1 MKYLQIIVLC
11 EGESDAIYLDIIFKK
26 LIEKNSDIN
35 LKFTSIPIKGKTNFE
50 NKKYI
55 DKVKN
60 IKLKFQ
66 GESQV
71 LYVVDTDDVDTSKED
86 LELLEKITEHVKKQ
100 DWHFVFF
107 NRDIE
112 EVLNKKADRKKK
124 MNEARSYT
132 KKKFNE
138 VDKNNLKVK
147 NYLIRGTSNLFS
159 VISEKL
165 GMKI

>member
-11 EGESDAIYLDIIFKK
+11 EGESDAIYLDIIFKMLK
-26 LIEKNSDIN
+26 EKNPDIN
-35 LKFTSIPIKGKTNFE
+35 FKFTSIPIKGKTNFRYE
-50 NKKYI
+50 KYI
-55 DKVKN
+55 DKEEKT
-60 IKLKFQ
+60 KLKSQ

-124 MNEARSYT
+124 MKEARSYT
-132 KKKFNE
+132 EKKFYE
-138 VDKNNLKVK
+138 VDKNNLKVRD
-147 NYLIRGTSNLFS
+147 YLIRGTSNLFS
-159 VISEKL
+159 VILEEL
-165 GMKI
+165 EMKI

>member
-11 EGESDAIYLDIIFKK
+11 EGESDTIYLDIIFKILK
-26 LIEKNSDIN
+26 EKNSDIN
-35 LKFTSIPIKGKTNFE
+35 FKFTSIPIKGKKNFE
-50 NKKYI
+50 SKKYV
-55 DKVKN
+55 DKVEKT
-60 IKLKFQ
+60 KLKFQ

-71 LYVVDTDDVDTSKED
+71 LYIVDTDDMDTSKED
-86 LELLEKITEHVKKQ
+86 LELLEKIAEYVKKQ

-124 MNEARSYT
+124 MKEARSYT
-132 KKKFNE
+132 EKKFTE

-147 NYLIRGTSNLFS
+147 NYLRRGTSNLFL

>member
-1 MKYLQIIVLC
+1 MRYLQIIVLC
-11 EGESDAIYLDIIFKK
+11 EGESDAIYLDIIFKR

-71 LYVVDTDDVDTSKED
+71 LYVVDTDDIDTSKED
-86 LELLEKITEHVKKQ
+86 LEILKRIGKYVNDQ

-112 EVLNKKADRKKK
+112 EVLNKKADRKNKT
-124 MNEARSYT
+124 NEARSYSE
-132 KKKFNE
+132 KKFNE
-138 VDKNNLKVK
+138 IDKNNLKVK
-147 NYLIRGTSNLFS
+147 NYFTRGTSNLFS
-159 VISEKL
+159 VISKEL
-165 GMKI
+165 GIKI

>member
-11 EGESDAIYLDIIFKK
+11 EGESDAIYLDMIFKMLK
-26 LIEKNSDIN
+26 EKNPDIN
-35 LKFTSIPIKGKTNFE
+35 FKFTSIPIKGKTNFE

-60 IKLKFQ
+60 AKLKFQ

-71 LYVVDTDDVDTSKED
+71 LYVVDTDDIDTSKED

-124 MNEARSYT
+124 MKEARSYT
-132 KKKFNE
+132 EKKFYE
-138 VDKNNLKVK
+138 VDKNNLKVRD
-147 NYLIRGTSNLFS
+147 YLTISSKKSPTS
-159 VISEKL
+159 ISRE
-165 GMKI
+165 

>member
-11 EGESDAIYLDIIFKK
+11 EGESDAIYLDIIFKMLK
-26 LIEKNSDIN
+26 EKNPDIN
-35 LKFTSIPIKGKTNFE
+35 LKFTSIPIKGKT
-50 NKKYI
+50 
-55 DKVKN
+55 
-60 IKLKFQ
+60 KLKFQ

-71 LYVVDTDDVDTSKED
+71 LCIIDTDDIDTSKED
-86 LELLEKITEHVKKQ
+86 LELLKKIAEYVKKQ

-124 MNEARSYT
+124 INEARSYSE
-132 KKKFNE
+132 KKFNQIN
-138 VDKNNLKVK
+138 KNNLTVK
-147 NYLIRGTSNLFS
+147 NYVTRGTSNLFS

>member
-11 EGESDAIYLDIIFKK
+11 EGESDTIYLDIIFKILK
-26 LIEKNSDIN
+26 EKNSDIN
-35 LKFTSIPIKGKTNFE
+35 FKFTSIPIKGKTNFE
-50 NKKYI
+50 SKKYV
-55 DKVKN
+55 DKVEKT
-60 IKLKFQ
+60 KLKFQ

-71 LYVVDTDDVDTSKED
+71 LYIVDTDDMDTSKED
-86 LELLEKITEHVKKQ
+86 LELLEKIAEYVKKQ

-124 MNEARSYT
+124 MKEARSYT
-132 KKKFNE
+132 EKKFTE

-147 NYLIRGTSNLFS
+147 NYLRRGTSNLFS

>member
-1 MKYLQIIVLC
+1 MKYLQIIILC

-86 LELLEKITEHVKKQ
+86 LELLEKIAEYVKKQ

-124 MNEARSYT
+124 VNEARSYSE
-132 KKKFNE
+132 KKFNQIN
-138 VDKNNLKVK
+138 KNNLTVK
-147 NYLIRGTSNLFS
+147 NYVTRGTSNLFS

>member
-66 GESQV
+66 GESQI

-86 LELLEKITEHVKKQ
+86 LELLEKIAEYVKKQ

-107 NRDIE
+107 NRNIE
-112 EVLNKKADRKKK
+112 EVLNKKVDRKKK
-124 MNEARSYT
+124 VNEARSYT

-147 NYLIRGTSNLFS
+147 NYLTRGISNLFS

>member
-124 MNEARSYT
+124 MKEARSYT
-132 KKKFNE
+132 EKKFYE
-138 VDKNNLKVK
+138 VDKNNLKVRD
-147 NYLIRGTSNLFS
+147 YLIRGTSNLFS
-159 VISEKL
+159 VISEEL
-165 GMKI
+165 EMKI

>member
-86 LELLEKITEHVKKQ
+86 LELLEKIAEYVKKQ

-124 MNEARSYT
+124 MNEARSYSE
-132 KKKFNE
+132 KKFNE
-138 VDKNNLKVK
+138 IDKNNLKVK
-147 NYLIRGTSNLFS
+147 NYFTRGTSNLFS
-159 VISEKL
+159 VISEEL
-165 GMKI
+165 GIKI

>member
-11 EGESDAIYLDIIFKK
+11 EGESDAIYLDIIFKMLK
-26 LIEKNSDIN
+26 EKNPDIN

-71 LYVVDTDDVDTSKED
+71 LYIVDTDDVDTSKED
-86 LELLEKITEHVKKQ
+86 LELLKKIAEYVKKQ

-124 MNEARSYT
+124 MKEARSYT
-132 KKKFNE
+132 EKKFYE
-138 VDKNNLKVK
+138 VDKNNLKVRD
-147 NYLIRGTSNLFS
+147 YLIRGTSNLFS
-159 VISEKL
+159 VISEEL
-165 GMKI
+165 EMKI

>member
-55 DKVKN
+55 DKVKKT
-60 IKLKFQ
+60 KLKFQ

-71 LYVVDTDDVDTSKED
+71 LYVVDTDNVDTSKED
-86 LELLEKITEHVKKQ
+86 LELLEKIAEYVKKQ

-112 EVLNKKADRKKK
+112 EVLNKKADRKNKT
-124 MNEARSYT
+124 NEARSYS

-138 VDKNNLKVK
+138 IDKNNLKVK
-147 NYLIRGTSNLFS
+147 NYLTRGTSNLFS

-165 GMKI
+165 GIKI

>member
-50 NKKYI
+50 NEKYI

-86 LELLEKITEHVKKQ
+86 LELLEKIAEYVKKQ

-124 MNEARSYT
+124 MKEARSYT
-132 KKKFNE
+132 EKKFYE
-138 VDKNNLKVK
+138 VDKNNLKVRD
-147 NYLIRGTSNLFS
+147 YLIRGTSNLFS
-159 VISEKL
+159 VILEEL
-165 GMKI
+165 EMKI

>member
-1 MKYLQIIVLC
+1 MRYLQIIVLC
-11 EGESDAIYLDIIFKK
+11 EGESDAIYLDIIFKR

-71 LYVVDTDDVDTSKED
+71 LYVVDTDDIDTSKKD
-86 LELLEKITEHVKKQ
+86 SELLEKIAEYVKKQ

-124 MNEARSYT
+124 VNEARSYT

-147 NYLIRGTSNLFS
+147 NYLTRGTSNLFS

>member
-11 EGESDAIYLDIIFKK
+11 EGESDAIYLDIIFKMLK
-26 LIEKNSDIN
+26 EKNPDIN
-35 LKFTSIPIKGKTNFE
+35 FKFTSIPIKGKTNFRDE
-50 NKKYI
+50 KYI
-55 DKVKN
+55 DKVEKT
-60 IKLKFQ
+60 KLKFQ

-86 LELLEKITEHVKKQ
+86 LEFLEQITEHVKKQ

-124 MNEARSYT
+124 MKEARSYT
-132 KKKFNE
+132 EKKFYE
-138 VDKNNLKVK
+138 VDKNNLKVRD
-147 NYLIRGTSNLFS
+147 YLIRGTSNLFS
-159 VISEKL
+159 VISEEIE
-165 GMKI
+165 MKI